1 MIDRSGRKLLLCF
14 YMVKLCGKA
23 YGLFSG
29 KNSPNQGKRK
39 QNFKYYETYWK
50 RGKNVI

>member
-14 YMVKLCGKA
+14 CMVKLCGKA

-29 KNSPNQGKRK
+29 KNSQVGVKENKILNIMKPIGKAVRM
-39 QNFKYYETYWK
+39 
-50 RGKNVI
+50 